1 MGSVGCVVIIGG
13 VGGVLGGLYG
23 GGVGS
28 DEAASTPSD
37 AVELTC
43 DNFPV
48 VVVKST
54 INSSVAG
61 NNFHF
66 LL

>member
-1 MGSVGCVVIIGG
+1 MGSVGCLVVIND
-13 VGGVLGGLYG
+13 VGSVVGSLCG